1 MTSRDP
7 IRDAVFS
14 ADGIARARALVADS
28 LKRSGCILHVGMVD
42 ALASTVLETEVTVR
56 KRLSGMVS
64 DFADAHAPAEEWK
77 LRRLVTALG
86 LHSVNGRGEPYL
98 PDEPEDDA

>member
-1 MTSRDP
+1 
-7 IRDAVFS
+7 
-14 ADGIARARALVADS
+14 
-28 LKRSGCILHVGMVD
+28 
-42 ALASTVLETEVTVR
+42 
-56 KRLSGMVS
+56 VS

-98 PDEPEDDA
+98 PDEPEDDDA